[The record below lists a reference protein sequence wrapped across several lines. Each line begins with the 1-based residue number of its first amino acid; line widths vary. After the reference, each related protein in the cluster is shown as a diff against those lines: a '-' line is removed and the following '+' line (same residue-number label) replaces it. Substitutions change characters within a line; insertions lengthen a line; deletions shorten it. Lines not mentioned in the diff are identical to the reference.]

1 MIFGSD
7 CIKWTIWFYNCCVI
21 VQYGPFSYGLLHFFS
36 YFLSLLALRVL
47 QDKSKIFYT
56 NMKLTYHKKAL
67 NIVAL
72 HQSKIWISDD
82 VPVNLT
88 QIAEKGNPDQACP
101 YIYTVC

>member
-1 MIFGSD
+1 
-7 CIKWTIWFYNCCVI
+7 
-21 VQYGPFSYGLLHFFS
+21 
-36 YFLSLLALRVL
+36 
-47 QDKSKIFYT
+47 
-56 NMKLTYHKKAL
+56 MKLTYHKKAL